1 MDYIINFLSLLII
14 WSIIYYYMNNY
25 DILKTK
31 ELFQDDHKY
40 EQLSTWERT
49 RYGECKFKPWGYILD
64 ACVDRCIVSGETL
77 KDEIGTGCNPEKC
90 KEICNNCKDI
100 TSCEWLKQSKIITQT
115 ETTDNIICIPGNNEI
130 KVYFY
135 YNTDTSTT
143 TPTPNTTKTEDT
155 TTIGEKK
162 NGFFVI
168 QHYKSRFP
176 HEGIHITK
184 VDANSGNNNYYTV
197 KLTKNIVN
205 DLEYSVVFYYVSAD
219 EKIDY
224 KNMNKLKSSN
234 IVMVTPSESN
244 VILI

>member
-1 MDYIINFLSLLII
+1 MDYIIKFLSLLII
-14 WSIIYYYMNNY
+14 WSVLYYYINNY
-25 DILKTK
+25 DSLKT
-31 ELFQDDHKY
+31 ESFQDV
-40 EQLSTWERT
+40 
-49 RYGECKFKPWGYILD
+49 CNFKPRGEILD
-64 ACVDRCIVSGETL
+64 ACVDRCIVSGQTETL
-77 KDEIGTGCNPEKC
+77 KDEIGSGCNHAKC
-90 KEICNNCKDI
+90 LQICNNCTDI
-100 TSCEWLKQSKIITQT
+100 TSCKWLKQSNIITQT

-130 KVYFY
+130 KVNFY

-143 TPTPNTTKTEDT
+143 TPTPTPNTTKTEDT

-184 VDANSGNNNYYTV
+184 VDAGQNNYYTV
-197 KLTKNIVN
+197 TLNKNIVN
-205 DLEYSVVFYYVSAD
+205 DFEYSVVFYYVGAD

-224 KNMNKLKSSN
+224 KNMNQLNSSN